1 MEYIVSVVAS
11 ISIFCY
17 YYKDVLPLK
26 KEIKQIRI
34 DMADEK
40 IWEKL
45 DKLSERMNKI
55 EIKLASL
62 DARLFMIVGGLGIG
76 IQIVFKYVL
85 K

>member
-1 MEYIVSVVAS
+1 MEYIVSLVAS

-26 KEIKQIRI
+26 KEIKQIREQ
-34 DMADEK
+34 MADEK

-62 DARLFMIVGGLGIG
+62 DARLFMIVGGLGVAT
-76 IQIVFKYVL
+76 QIVFKYVL

>member
-34 DMADEK
+34 EMADEK

-62 DARLFMIVGGLGIG
+62 DARLFMIVGGLGVAT
-76 IQIVFKYVL
+76 QIVFKYVL